1 MIYLLLAWL
10 SYPLIFIISRLGS
23 VGAKENSFV
32 VFQTAKIGDMVCTT
46 PVFREI
52 KNAEPSSRLSVVA
65 DPASVPVIRHN
76 PYVDEIIPF
85 DRKRHKGLLGKLR
98 LAKEIRKR
106 RFGAALILMPNAANI
121 LVPFWAMIPKRVAV
135 YPDYLGGTL
144 KRLLRLST
152 HIEYHI
158 YPRTA
163 LETYLKSLRHL
174 NIGVSSLGKEVYPS
188 PDAEAKAAPYVAMM
202 EGSRFVG
209 IALGTGNAM
218 KDWGKGNFM
227 RLSARL
233 INETPYGVIFLGS
246 EKERPTGDALRASLH
261 SDKRVINVCNALSLE
276 DAPAVIKRLSLVIGV
291 DTGLI
296 YMADALNIPVVDIAG
311 PCNTADQRP
320 MGANAF
326 IVQKNDLGCIPCS
339 HTFSVPYECWH
350 KHRRCITEITVDEV
364 FKACLK
370 ALLTN
375 ENKEKA
381 RL

>member
-1 MIYLLLAWL
+1 LFYTLLAYISSPFVFL
-10 SYPLIFIISRLGS
+10 LSRLLRGTRRTPDS
-23 VGAKENSFV
+23 II
-32 VFQTAKIGDMVCTT
+32 VFQTAKIGDMICTT

-52 KNAEPSSRLSVVA
+52 KRVYPDWHLAVA
-65 DPASVPVIRHN
+65 VDPASAPIIRHN
-76 PYVDEIIPF
+76 PHVDEIIVV
-85 DRKRHKGLLGKLR
+85 DRKKTRGVIGKAV
-98 LAKEIRKR
+98 LAARIFR
-106 RFGAALILMPNAANI
+106 RRYSAALILLPNTTNI
-121 LVPFWAMIPKRVAV
+121 IVPFWAMIPKRVAV
-135 YPDYLGGTL
+135 YPDFLGGTL
-144 KRLLRLST
+144 KELLTFNT
-152 HIEYHI
+152 HLEYHLS
-158 YPRTA
+158 PRTA
-163 LETYLKSLRHL
+163 TETYLSSLRHFGIQKCSTL
-174 NIGVSSLGKEVYPS
+174 KEVYAS
-188 PDAEAKAAPYVAMM
+188 PQAA
-202 EGSRFVG
+202 SRFAGFFSGSDRPFIG
-209 IALGTGNAM
+209 IVLSTGNAM

-227 RLSARL
+227 RLSARI

-296 YMADALNIPVVDIAG
+296 YMADGLNIPVVDIAG

-364 FKACLK
+364 FKTCLK
-370 ALLTN
+370 ALLTV

>member
-1 MIYLLLAWL
+1 ML
-10 SYPLIFIISRLGS
+10 
-23 VGAKENSFV
+23 
-32 VFQTAKIGDMVCTT
+32 CTT

-52 KNAEPSSRLSVVA
+52 KNAYPSSRLSVVA

-106 RFGAALILMPNAANI
+106 RFGSALILMPNATNI
-121 LVPFWAMIPKRVAV
+121 LAPFWAMIPKRVAV
-135 YPDYLGGTL
+135 QPDYLGGTL

-174 NIGVSSLGKEVYPS
+174 GIGVSSLNKEVYAS
-188 PDAEAKAAPYVAMM
+188 PDAEAKAAPYAAMM

-227 RLSARL
+227 RLSARI
-233 INETPYGVIFLGS
+233 INETHYGVIFLGS

-261 SDKRVINVCNALSLE
+261 SDKRVINLCGLLRLE
-276 DAPAVIKRLSLVIGV
+276 DAPAVIKHLGLVIAV

-311 PCNTADQRP
+311 PCNMSDQRP
-320 MGANAF
+320 MGAKAF
-326 IVQKNDLGCIPCS
+326 IIQKKDMSCIPCS

-364 FKACLK
+364 FKTGLK
-370 ALLTN
+370 ALLTT
-375 ENKEKA
+375 ENKDKA